1 LPGSSGNGL
10 GYGFSI
16 GGASDSESS
25 YLVEGQD
32 TENISGGYSKAN
44 VPFQFIQEVQ
54 VKSSGV
60 EAEYGGALGGVIN
73 VVMKKG
79 GNNFHGELF
88 ASYEPSSVDANQ
100 TNAYLRYDPTQS
112 GNATLGQDPGS
123 QNYQAQKDHFRILQP
138 GFSVGGPIVKD
149 RIWFFAGFAP
159 LVNTKARTV
168 NFGANNGNAGEQYFT
183 QDRQTYYGNGRIDA
197 SLTQR
202 IRLFASWLY
211 QYARETGDSLPVADP
226 ISSQADFLNTSTFS
240 PLTSFSHGLGWAAPN
255 STYNVGADVNLS
267 SKVVAT
273 TRYGYFFENYHD
285 FGWPTTAPNIV
296 WSTGTGQCR

>member
-79 GNNFHGELF
+79 GNNF
-88 ASYEPSSVDANQ
+88 PRRV
-100 TNAYLRYDPTQS
+100 
-112 GNATLGQDPGS
+112 
-123 QNYQAQKDHFRILQP
+123 
-138 GFSVGGPIVKD
+138 V
-149 RIWFFAGFAP
+149 
-159 LVNTKARTV
+159 
-168 NFGANNGNAGEQYFT
+168 
-183 QDRQTYYGNGRIDA
+183 RQ
-197 SLTQR
+197 L
-202 IRLFASWLY
+202 
-211 QYARETGDSLPVADP
+211 
-226 ISSQADFLNTSTFS
+226 
-240 PLTSFSHGLGWAAPN
+240 
-255 STYNVGADVNLS
+255 
-267 SKVVAT
+267 
-273 TRYGYFFENYHD
+273 
-285 FGWPTTAPNIV
+285 
-296 WSTGTGQCR
+296 